1 MFCCNLFCLSL
12 SKAGSLKSIK
22 NIFGKQQS
30 CLSAD
35 SFKAEWDC
43 NSGSFKTKLCAF
55 GENKIISLIYSIID
69 DLNECANTKSDC
81 TGVSAKITVLKTK
94 LGNSLRGSVKSCL
107 GISETETGMEILD
120 VVNGDVSS
128 SMTDNYKNDI
138 QNLYKY
144 KYCLEG
150 SKTSETT
157 DDILY
162 IDKSVETKEGLLL
175 LLYKQLY
182 YELTAISNLVNIGE
196 NKNHENELA
205 AISNLVNIGENKNHE
220 NYEYAKNQI
229 LVIVDRI
236 LYKENNQY
244 GQGLLDIY
252 ANLDNIN
259 AATLLEYS
267 NVLMDIKKSKLTNVE
282 EINVYRKA
290 IKERITDLE
299 KAKISD
305 CSDGGVISRR
315 DDKLKNEYC
324 GSGDNKVKQKYAK
337 IDGLIDELEAIK
349 VTPMESVKDE
359 NNNVYYIENYI
370 TVMQN
375 KIDELKTEITDLKNL
390 VNQYS
395 SDLMMDVNVCFN
407 QYISTDTII
416 NNFDKLD
423 FYFNGDNNVNSLVK
437 YYRYLKK
444 LNLTFGGSAI
454 YNKDE
459 VSKAYTEF
467 DKKMKTMFNSQE
479 FFINFLNYNS
489 SFINLIISEEN
500 KVAEIFKQEL
510 FSEEMKAVV
519 YDNAIIETMC
529 FILDLVVGNVGKIV
543 MTLSLVITAFM
554 WLQGKIEPK
563 GGKLVLTKKLDKFE
577 VN

>member
-1 MFCCNLFCLSL
+1 MLKNRLFVLIFTMFCCNLFCLSL

-30 CLSAD
+30 CLSTD

-43 NSGSFKTKLCAF
+43 NGSSFKTKLCAF
-55 GENKIISLIYSIID
+55 GENKKISLIYNIID
-69 DLNECANTKSDC
+69 DLNECARLDNVC
-81 TGVSAKITVLKTK
+81 INVSIKINHLKTE
-94 LGNSLRGSVKSCL
+94 LGNDLSDSIKKCL
-107 GISETETGMEILD
+107 GIAETETGIETLNDIND
-120 VVNGDVSS
+120 DIQNV
-128 SMTDNYKNDI
+128 DNYKNDI
-138 QNLYKY
+138 QKLYKY

-150 SKTSETT
+150 SETSETT

-162 IDKSVETKEGLLL
+162 ADSDVKEKEGFLLL
-175 LLYKQLY
+175 LNKQLY
-182 YELTAISNLVNIGE
+182 YELTAISNLI
-196 NKNHENELA
+196 
-205 AISNLVNIGENKNHE
+205 NLDKNKNHE

-236 LYKENNQY
+236 LYKENNQDS
-244 GQGLLDIY
+244 QGLLDIY
-252 ANLDNIN
+252 AELDEVDAKKLLDYNDVLKNIKVN
-259 AATLLEYS
+259 Q
-267 NVLMDIKKSKLTNVE
+267 LTNIE

-290 IKERITDLE
+290 IKEQITDLE

-305 CSDGGVISRR
+305 CSDGGAISQR

-324 GSGDNKVKQKYAK
+324 SSADNKVKQKYAK
-337 IDGLIDELEAIK
+337 IDGLIDKLEVIK
-349 VTPMESVKDE
+349 VTPIESGKDG
-359 NNNVYYIENYI
+359 NNVYYIENYI
-370 TVMQN
+370 TIMQN

-407 QYISTDTII
+407 QYISMDTII
-416 NNFDKLD
+416 GNFDKLD

-444 LNLTFGGSAI
+444 LNLTFGSSTI
-454 YNKDE
+454 YNKEE
-459 VSKAYTEF
+459 VSRVYTEF
-467 DKKMKTMFNSQE
+467 DKKMKTMLNPQE

-489 SFINLIISEEN
+489 SFINLIRSEEN

-529 FILDLVVGNVGKIV
+529 FILDLVVGNIGKTV

-563 GGKLVLTKKLDKFE
+563 ELFSFE
-577 VN
+577 IGRAHV